1 MGARVHYSI
10 FNLAIF
16 AFPSPITA
24 TQTPPS
30 CAPTV
35 TGTFY
40 LRSFPSTTSIMKSLH
55 RSSPSDI
62 TLAPGTDGGSDY
74 HQYLEK
80 NSRRSSRGNASIV
93 HSSTTGDGEILS
105 RNTLVNTPAPTVND
119 DPRPQL
125 PSTPTFERIR
135 CTPTPTQRKQRPQRL
150 EVDED
155 AHEYP
160 GPLALSLLTIGI
172 CLSVFLVSLD
182 RTIVATVSALY
193 KSVLSKR
200 PN

>member
-1 MGARVHYSI
+1 MA
-10 FNLAIF
+10 NLH
-16 AFPSPITA
+16 
-24 TQTPPS
+24 
-30 CAPTV
+30 
-35 TGTFY
+35 G
-40 LRSFPSTTSIMKSLH
+40 
-55 RSSPSDI
+55 SSPSDI

-80 NSRRSSRGNASIV
+80 NGRRNSRGNASIV
-93 HSSTTGDGEILS
+93 HSSTIGDGEILS
-105 RNTLVNTPAPTVND
+105 HNTLVKTPAPTLNHET
-119 DPRPQL
+119 RLQL

-135 CTPTPTQRKQRPQRL
+135 STRRRTQRKQRPQRL
-150 EVDED
+150 EVAED

-182 RTIVATVSALY
+182 RTIVATVSAPY

-200 PN
+200 PT